1 MKKRCT
7 GAALAALAVL
17 TGCNTLPNSGPP
29 ESVIVDRSRDP
40 HTNPLGFKIVDID
53 PSVVGVLAAEPSPT
67 ISTLDRVAGHVP
79 DPDRI
84 GPGDTLSI
92 SVLELGSSLFAGGG
106 AAGASS
112 NPLAGAAATPGSGAV
127 TTETLPPVTV
137 DASGRVAIPYV
148 GVLVASGRTPDRL
161 AAAIEA
167 GLRGKS
173 QDPQVVVR
181 VMTDLANSV
190 IIYGD
195 LHKPGRVPLTL
206 AHERLLDAIAL
217 AGGPGSSPEDTEV
230 RITRDGV
237 TGGIP
242 LRTLEEDPAQ
252 NIGLRPG
259 DRIEVLFRP
268 RTFTVFGATS
278 KVSEVNFNVANL
290 SLADALARIG
300 GPLDERADPNAVFL
314 FRFEETETARALG
327 IRPRPDARSSPVL
340 YRLDLMDPTS
350 YFLAQHFTMK
360 NQDLIYIANAKT
372 NPVYKFMSL
381 INLLTGPGIS
391 AAYLSTNH

>member
-1 MKKRCT
+1 MRTMRRRCSFVT
-7 GAALAALAVL
+7 FLALAALA
-17 TGCNTLPNSGPP
+17 GCNTLPSSGPP
-29 ESVIVDRSRDP
+29 ESVIVDRAKDP
-40 HTNPLGFKIVDID
+40 RTNPLGFKIVDIS
-53 PSVVGVLAAEPSPT
+53 PAVVGILAAEPAPT
-67 ISTLDRVAGHVP
+67 ISTLDRIGSRVP

-92 SVLELGSSLFAGGG
+92 AILELGSALFAGG
-106 AAGASS
+106 AGAGA
-112 NPLAGAAATPGSGAV
+112 NPLAGAPAPSSAV

-137 DASGRVAIPYV
+137 DAAGRVDIPYV
-148 GVLVASGRTPDRL
+148 GRLAAAGRTAEQL

-173 QDPQVVVR
+173 QNPQVVVR
-181 VMTDLANSV
+181 ITTDLANSI

-217 AGGPGSSPEDTEV
+217 AGGPDSSPEDTEV

-237 TGGIP
+237 TGDIP

-259 DRIEVLFRP
+259 DRVEVLFRP

-300 GPLDERADPNAVFL
+300 GPLDDRADPNAVFL
-314 FRFEETETARALG
+314 FRFEDRAAARALG
-327 IRPRPDARSSPVL
+327 VPGRPTAASAPVL
-340 YRLDLMDPTS
+340 YRLDMMDPTS
-350 YFLAQHFTMK
+350 YFLAQRFAMK
-360 NQDLIYIANAKT
+360 NQDLVYIANAKT

-381 INLLTGPGIS
+381 VNLLTGPGIS
-391 AAYLSTNH
+391 AAYLSTDH